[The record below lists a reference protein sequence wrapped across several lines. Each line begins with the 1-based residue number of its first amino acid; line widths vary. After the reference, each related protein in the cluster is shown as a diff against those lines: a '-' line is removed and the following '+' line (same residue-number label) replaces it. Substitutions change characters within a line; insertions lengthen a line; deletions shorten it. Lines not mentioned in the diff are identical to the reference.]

1 MSLLSCRLRNVVTLV
16 AFFGAVATV
25 GLARDLSLNLRQ
37 GNQDSARFTLK
48 VKDGRVSIGAK
59 DVSVAEI
66 FKDLSQQTGIPIE
79 NTLRTEE
86 RITIQFS
93 DLPMAEAVARLAN
106 VLIFYDKNTADPTSP
121 RIVKIVVSAKGKE
134 VSTTAVKPDPAAGA
148 VGEPEKT
155 PAPKPF
161 EFVLDP
167 SKPSQAPEKKT
178 RKEN

>member
-16 AFFGAVATV
+16 AFFGAFATV
-25 GLARDLSLNLRQ
+25 GLARDWSLNLRQ

-66 FKDLSQQTGIPIE
+66 LKDLSQQTGIPIE

-93 DLPMAEAVARLAN
+93 DLPMAEAVASLAN
-106 VLIFYDKNTADPTSP
+106 VLIFYDKDPGDPTSP
-121 RIVKIVVSAKGKE
+121 RIVKIVVTAKGKG
-134 VSTTAVKPDPAAGA
+134 VSAAGLEPTNVSGAGGDAVKI
-148 VGEPEKT
+148 

-167 SKPSQAPEKKT
+167 SKPSQVPEKKT
-178 RKEN
+178 RKKN